1 MDPFTMAAVLTAVE
15 TATSGALSGAAGEMG
30 RRTTEGLA
38 GLVRRMWRRGQE
50 DDPAPEGT
58 GNGDGRQPGAAGTT
72 GAPVVP
78 ADSGERRALA
88 ALLIEQARRE
98 PAFARDLEAWLR
110 EAALVGDAAYATRA
124 AGVAAPP
131 RPRLLPPGTAAF
143 TDREHVLA
151 EVRGLLDGVEG
162 AVGADGGGGA
172 SGDGAYGSD
181 PYGSDPYGP
190 GLSVD
195 GALGTSASGGRAHS
209 GDDAYGPLVAPL
221 GAPLVIL
228 LTGPAGIGKTATA
241 VHCASALSGRFPDGE
256 LYADLR
262 GATASGAA
270 APSGALVRFL
280 HGLGVP
286 PELVPADERAQTDL
300 YRDRTAGRR
309 MVVVLDNAHSAA
321 QVAPLLTASP
331 GSLVLVTSRYRLPE
345 LVRDHGARPIRLGPL
360 SDADSVRLL
369 TRLVGRER
377 FAAQRTRAE
386 AVTARCG
393 GIPLALCATGA
404 RVAVREHLSWET
416 LEREFAAMAE
426 GMTGRPEDG
435 PDGGLPG
442 GAPGPGEDPVQL
454 ATDLSYRDLA
464 PDAAR
469 LYRLLGLCPWP
480 EISVGAAAAAADVP
494 EDEARALLDG
504 LAGVHLLEE
513 VGEERYRFHDAVRR
527 HAGRRAHAEDGRTGT
542 AAAVRRTVAW
552 YLRLAAGADARV
564 IPGRWHLGP
573 AYGRLPGQPADR
585 APETARAALAELR
598 RERENL
604 AEAVRA
610 AEEYGF
616 DELAWQLC
624 EATWGLHLRLGFH
637 EQWVATHLRGVA
649 AARRA
654 AFESGDPRA
663 EGRMRTQLA
672 FAYMGLSRPS
682 DAEDQLTAA
691 AAADQRAAHRRGQ
704 ATAVESLGLL
714 CLRQWRYEDAE
725 RHFLQARSILSDI
738 APGEDGEADVPRA
751 LALLEHHIGRALRGR
766 GDFAGSVARLRSALA
781 LFEALPQ
788 RDRYNEARVR
798 TSLAETFLAAGDPA
812 AARAPLDEA
821 LTVLEEE
828 GALLHQADAAELRA
842 GCGADRAEEA
852 RFLEMA
858 RGLYERVGD
867 AGGARRAAARLGEL
881 EGGR

>member
-38 GLVRRMWRRGQE
+38 GLVRRMWRRG
-50 DDPAPEGT
+50 DDPGGDPASPADPAPDAT
-58 GNGDGRQPGAAGTT
+58 TGDGEGRPPGAAGTT
-72 GAPVVP
+72 GAPAVP
-78 ADSGERRALA
+78 TDAGERRALA

-98 PAFARDLEAWLR
+98 PVFARDLEAWLR
-110 EAALVGDAAYATRA
+110 EAALVGDTARATRA
-124 AGVAAPP
+124 AVPAAPS

-143 TDREHVLA
+143 TDREHVLTA
-151 EVRGLLDGVEG
+151 VMELLDGTEEEPDV
-162 AVGADGGGGA
+162 
-172 SGDGAYGSD
+172 YGRAAH
-181 PYGSDPYGP
+181 GSSGP
-190 GLSVD
+190 GSSGPGQD
-195 GALGTSASGGRAHS
+195 PSASGAHA
-209 GDDAYGPLVAPL
+209 GDAYGPV
-221 GAPLVIL
+221 GAPRVVL
-228 LTGPAGIGKTATA
+228 LTGPGGIGKTATA
-241 VHCASALSGRFPDGE
+241 VHCARALSGRFPDGE

-286 PELVPADERAQTDL
+286 PGLVPADEREQTDL

-331 GSLVLVTSRYRLPE
+331 GSLVLVTSRHRLPE

-360 SDADSVRLL
+360 SGADSVRLL

-393 GIPLALCATGA
+393 GIPLALCETGA

-416 LEREFAAMAE
+416 LEREFAAAGA
-426 GMTGRPEDG
+426 GMPDRRGDGAGDG
-435 PDGGLPG
+435 PRVSP
-442 GAPGPGEDPVQL
+442 PDPVQL
-454 ATDLSYRDLA
+454 TTDLSYRDLA
-464 PDAAR
+464 PEAAR

-494 EDEARALLDG
+494 EAEARALLDG

-527 HAGRRAHAEDGRTGT
+527 HAERRAHAEDGRTGT
-542 AAAVRRTVAW
+542 AAAVRRTVTW
-552 YLRLAAGADARV
+552 YLRFAAGADARV

-573 AYGRLPGQPADR
+573 AYDRLPRQAADR
-585 APETARAALAELR
+585 APEAARAALAELR

-624 EATWGLHLRLGFH
+624 EAMWGLHLRLGFH
-637 EQWVATHLRGVA
+637 EQWIATHLRGVA

-654 AFESGDPRA
+654 AAAFGDPRA

-672 FAYMGLSRPS
+672 FAYMGLARPS
-682 DAEDQLTAA
+682 DAEDELTAA
-691 AAADQRAAHRRGQ
+691 AAADQRAGHRRGQ

-714 CLRQWRYEDAE
+714 CLRQWRYEDAG
-725 RHFLQARSILSDI
+725 RHFRQARSILSGI

-751 LALLEHHIGRALRGR
+751 LALLEHHLGRALRGQ
-766 GDFAGSVARLRSALA
+766 GDFAGSVDRLRSALA
-781 LFEALPQ
+781 LFEALPL

-798 TSLAETFLAAGDPA
+798 TSLAETFLAAGDPTG
-812 AARAPLDEA
+812 ARAPLDEA
-821 LTVLEEE
+821 LAVLEAE
-828 GALLHQADAAELRA
+828 GALLHEADATELRA
-842 GCGADRAEEA
+842 RCGTDRAEET
-852 RFLEMA
+852 RFLEKA
-858 RGLYERVGD
+858 RRLYERAGD
-867 AGGARRAAARLGEL
+867 AGGVERVTARLGEA
-881 EGGR
+881 GRGR